1 MLGSQCSIQLAEG
14 ARGENVRREEQH
26 LDRVLRTNG
35 YPQHIIRSAAR
46 PRKEREPE
54 ATPKYTVCI
63 PYVSGV
69 GEDLRRVCRRYDI
82 RTVFTTISTL
92 RRELTRVKDQDPMLS
107 RAGVV
112 YRIPCSCG
120 KEYIGETKRA
130 LRTRLKEHQA
140 ATRRGETE
148 KSAIA
153 EHAWAEQ
160 HCPAWD
166 EVTILEQAEREDIL
180 RIKEAFCIALTD
192 QKKSLNRDKGVATAD
207 CWMPLLRHC
216 HQHLHI

>member
-1 MLGSQCSIQLAEG
+1 M
-14 ARGENVRREEQH
+14 
-26 LDRVLRTNG
+26 
-35 YPQHIIRSAAR
+35 
-46 PRKEREPE
+46 
-54 ATPKYTVCI
+54 
-63 PYVSGV
+63 
-69 GEDLRRVCRRYDI
+69 
-82 RTVFTTISTL
+82 
-92 RRELTRVKDQDPMLS
+92 
-107 RAGVV
+107 

-192 QKKSLNRDKGVATAD
+192 QKRA
-207 CWMPLLRHC
+207 
-216 HQHLHI
+216 